1 LEIQEAANEYIAQSN
16 DPFKMRIPIT
26 TSIFLT
32 LAHRFYLENYDG
44 LPPPGINQILTYMV
58 QSGRFLPHP
67 MFARVTQRLNHTS
80 ATILWQI
87 VHNSAQV
94 NPMDVSTALFGT
106 GDPGDSIYGAW
117 DYPTSVL
124 HAQASM
130 VDDESSR
137 HDARD
142 LLGFGSASS
151 SSDGFI
157 PLPSRA
163 SHHETTHAFTAR
175 RHPPRSGGLS
185 APRPPFEGLSTQTRV
200 LLARRSAQTAANAA
214 AETRALAAGIQAS
227 VRHAP
232 PRTDPSDDEYE
243 PEF

>member
-1 LEIQEAANEYIAQSN
+1 
-16 DPFKMRIPIT
+16 MRIPIT

-67 MFARVTQRLNHTS
+67 MFARVSQRLNHTN

-106 GDPGDSIYGAW
+106 GDPGDSIYGPW
-117 DYPTSVL
+117 DFPTSLL

-130 VDDESSR
+130 VDEESSR
-137 HDARD
+137 HDGGDRF
-142 LLGFGSASS
+142 GFGMARTEVRALS

-185 APRPPFEGLSTQTRV
+185 APRPPFDRLSTQTRV
-200 LLARRSAQTAANAA
+200 LLARRSAQSATNAA
-214 AETRALAAGIQAS
+214 AAARALAAGVQAS